1 MSLFSHISI
10 NPFELDYGPL
20 AVIRDS
26 TDSYCFVDQLE
37 GRVFRGAN
45 TLGKYIHERLSQNVR
60 ELISNGQW
68 FVELTP
74 ESVIPIKPEVLKEA
88 LFDFFEVFEKVVYLP
103 LDVTRTEPLDDKRK
117 LLLQDEFR
125 TSEPTVEDM
134 RKLLNRMF
142 TNIAGG
148 VFICEKAIRKGHTV
162 CVTVG

>member
-1 MSLFSHISI
+1 MSLFTHISI

-26 TDSYCFVDQLE
+26 TDAFCFVDQLG
-37 GRVFRGAN
+37 GRVFSGSN
-45 TLGKYIHERLSQNVR
+45 TLGKYVHERLSPDVR
-60 ELISNGQW
+60 QLIRNGQW

-74 ESVIPIKPEVLKEA
+74 ETIKPIKPEVLKEA
-88 LFDFFEVFEKVVYLP
+88 LFDFFEVFEKAVYMP
-103 LDVTRTEPLDDKRK
+103 LDVIGNEPLDEKRK
-117 LLLQDEFR
+117 LMLQDEFR
-125 TSEPTVEDM
+125 AHEPTLDDL
-134 RKLLNRMF
+134 RRLLNRMF